1 MFNGIVETQGLV
13 STRVARGNDLSLD
26 VDAAGFEKTAVK
38 VGDSVL
44 VSGVC
49 LTVVRVQGTRF
60 GFDISTETLGRTRLG
75 KLMEGDMVN
84 LELAMPADGR
94 FGGHLV
100 TGHVDGSG
108 DLEAQQATARSVKMT
123 FRCNRTL
130 APYVVEK
137 GSVCVDGVSL
147 TVNRVIDEEHY
158 FRFEVNVIPHTLA
171 ITTLGALKTG
181 EKVHIEVDPIA
192 RYLKRIHDCSD
203 WSGKSVD
210 LRCT

>member
-1 MFNGIVETQGLV
+1 MRGL
-13 STRVARGNDLSLD
+13 SWAMTFRLRWMLPGLNKRQSKRA
-26 VDAAGFEKTAVK
+26 TA
-38 VGDSVL
+38 S

-49 LTVVRVQGTRF
+49 LTVIRVEGTRL
-60 GFDISTETLGRTRLG
+60 GFDISTETLERTRLG
-75 KLMEGDMVN
+75 QFMEGDRVN

-108 DLEAQQATARSVKMT
+108 DLDAQQASARSVEMT
-123 FRCNRTL
+123 FRCDRTL
-130 APYVVEK
+130 APYMAEK

-147 TVNRVIDEEHY
+147 TVNRVLDEENS

-181 EKVHIEVDPIA
+181 DKVHIEVDPIT
-192 RYLKRIHDCSD
+192 RYLKRLDD
-203 WSGKSVD
+203 YKNLDQKS
-210 LRCT
+210 C